1 MKKSEKKNCFT
12 KKEIIKKIRLTL
24 DEKEDL
30 ILFQKLVKKL
40 KTDFSLSDIISYY
53 NKNKSFFDINQKF
66 STGISSL
73 KLNLGQLKWI
83 EAKKF
88 IAGGNMLFQK
98 DQIVFY
104 LKDGQDI
111 LKKLRDV
118 MSTIWIIINILT

>member
-1 MKKSEKKNCFT
+1 MKKSEKKCFLQ
-12 KKEIIKKIRLTL
+12 KGNYQKIRLTL

-88 IAGGNMLFQK
+88 IAGGNMLFSK
-98 DQIVFY
+98 RPDRFLPERWPGY
-104 LKDGQDI
+104 F
-111 LKKLRDV
+111 KKLRDV